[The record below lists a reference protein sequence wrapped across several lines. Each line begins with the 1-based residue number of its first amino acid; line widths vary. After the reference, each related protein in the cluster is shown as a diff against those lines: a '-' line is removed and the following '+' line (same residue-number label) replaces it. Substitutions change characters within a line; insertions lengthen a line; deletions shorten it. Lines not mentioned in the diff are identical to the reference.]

1 MASPAQRKDEI
12 LIMGGGPS
20 GLLFAHEL
28 LRRRV
33 PVRVIEKRQPRDDD
47 SCPFD
52 GDVRPHGAGQP
63 ARGDLSR
70 VSWRYLLLS
79 ASAGGAMSAD
89 GLLSPPHKISQNDFE
104 QALCELIFS
113 KYSTGPEYRTE
124 LEALEQDDQ
133 GVTASIRLPDG
144 AVEKSV
150 YPHDGCPIDDLFMNC
165 TKMPGKYWRIYM
177 SEPTGEYF
185 FAPDQQKAYQEV
197 ADKLGIGFK
206 VGKPHWQTAW
216 DVRNNIAEKY
226 RNSRLI
232 ICGDASHVHSPSG
245 GQDMNGCMQDA
256 FNLGWK
262 LAAVFKGQANDS
274 ILDSYEKERKPI
286 GSQISKGAMATHE
299 IVMGFGI
306 PPEERLHL
314 TQESDWEWR
323 TINLVSGLS
332 HNYRDVVN
340 VPVGLT
346 PVPGP
351 QAGER
356 APRCASP
363 RRAETASV

>member
-1 MASPAQRKDEI
+1 
-12 LIMGGGPS
+12 
-20 GLLFAHEL
+20 
-28 LRRRV
+28 
-33 PVRVIEKRQPRDDD
+33 
-47 SCPFD
+47 
-52 GDVRPHGAGQP
+52 
-63 ARGDLSR
+63 
-70 VSWRYLLLS
+70 
-79 ASAGGAMSAD
+79 
-89 GLLSPPHKISQNDFE
+89 
-104 QALCELIFS
+104 
-113 KYSTGPEYRTE
+113 
-124 LEALEQDDQ
+124 
-133 GVTASIRLPDG
+133 
-144 AVEKSV
+144 
-150 YPHDGCPIDDLFMNC
+150 
-165 TKMPGKYWRIYM
+165 
-177 SEPTGEYF
+177 
-185 FAPDQQKAYQEV
+185 
-197 ADKLGIGFK
+197 
-206 VGKPHWQTAW
+206 
-216 DVRNNIAEKY
+216 
-226 RNSRLI
+226 
-232 ICGDASHVHSPSG
+232 
-245 GQDMNGCMQDA
+245 MNGCMQDA